1 MVAQEA
7 LHKFKV
13 MKGKKGLVAWKI
25 DLTKA
30 YDKIQWGFIRHV
42 LTEIGV
48 RGILLDLIMW
58 CVTSVQYRVVINGE
72 VSEPFT
78 PGCGIRQGDPLSPYI
93 FVMCM
98 EKLSHLITQ
107 KVGFGTW
114 KGVKISTG
122 GPSLSHLFFADD
134 LILFGQA
141 TLSQA
146 RSMKECLDVFCGL
159 SGQQVSYPK
168 SRVFCSKNVR
178 DSDARLIAGACDSPL
193 TSDLGNY
200 LGVPLIHGRISTKT
214 YDVIV
219 EKTKKCLAA
228 WKCDSLSI
236 AGRATLIK
244 SVTSALPVYAMQ
256 SVKLPVEICNKLD
269 KLNRDFLWG
278 HSASKSAAH
287 LVSWDTVCLPKHSGG
302 LGIKKSKAMNQA
314 LLAKAGWRLLH
325 NDSGFWSH
333 LLKCKYLRSRSLTDP
348 DLNRNKVCSST
359 WKAISFGAK
368 LIGKGLRWR
377 VGSGSIIRF

>member
-1 MVAQEA
+1 MGGLRLIQFVKGSFRNGSFPCALNQTLITLVPKVPSPLEMTQLRPISLCNTVYKLVSKIIVQRLRVLLPEIISPNQVAFVPGRQIQDNIVVAQEA

-13 MKGKKGLVAWKI
+13 MKGKKGLVTWKI
-25 DLTKA
+25 DLAKA

-42 LTEIGV
+42 LMEIGV

-146 RSMKECLDVFCGL
+146 RSMRECLDVFCGL

-200 LGVPLIHGRISTKT
+200 LGVPPHP
-214 YDVIV
+214 
-219 EKTKKCLAA
+219 
-228 WKCDSLSI
+228 W
-236 AGRATLIK
+236 
-244 SVTSALPVYAMQ
+244 Q
-256 SVKLPVEICNKLD
+256 N
-269 KLNRDFLWG
+269 
-278 HSASKSAAH
+278 
-287 LVSWDTVCLPKHSGG
+287 
-302 LGIKKSKAMNQA
+302 
-314 LLAKAGWRLLH
+314 
-325 NDSGFWSH
+325 
-333 LLKCKYLRSRSLTDP
+333 
-348 DLNRNKVCSST
+348 
-359 WKAISFGAK
+359 
-368 LIGKGLRWR
+368 
-377 VGSGSIIRF
+377 